1 MPHLKD
7 RDRLGDWAFGKF
19 YIFGSKDSDRSGGR
33 AIGKSGI
40 RPLNNPSICDRPP
53 RLTHTHT
60 SNNTT
65 YYEYD
70 KTLNIFKPRVRL
82 LLLIAAVESYG
93 IVYLVE
99 VKFKRMI
106 TSNRWSS
113 CFGSEFWRG
122 HVQARQPL
130 CASRRPGSGCCR
142 RIRANHSDHLDHCH
156 RARKKFPRSLYTHTM
171 QVIARL
177 RLIKGLPLAKTKR
190 HWKFMSC
197 YCLLMRMFLA

>member
-1 MPHLKD
+1 MTLLGGKGKNLVHVVHVVHVVQRKTHMPHLKD

-40 RPLNNPSICDRPP
+40 RPLNNPRICDRPP

-82 LLLIAAVESYG
+82 LLLIAAVNPTG
-93 IVYLVE
+93 
-99 VKFKRMI
+99 
-106 TSNRWSS
+106 
-113 CFGSEFWRG
+113 
-122 HVQARQPL
+122 
-130 CASRRPGSGCCR
+130 
-142 RIRANHSDHLDHCH
+142 
-156 RARKKFPRSLYTHTM
+156 
-171 QVIARL
+171 
-177 RLIKGLPLAKTKR
+177 
-190 HWKFMSC
+190 
-197 YCLLMRMFLA
+197 